1 MELVRKTDN
10 LQMNEIEIY
19 KAEDRQI
26 EVRVKFGQDTVW
38 LSQKQMAEL
47 FDEDTD
53 TIGLHLKN
61 IYAEEELKEN
71 STTELVPVVQ
81 TEGKRRVKRKIIF
94 YKPDAIIS
102 VGYRVNSKRGAQ
114 FSQWTTER
122 LIAQLFNQKLAG

>member
-1 MELVRKTDN
+1 
-10 LQMNEIEIY
+10 MNEIEIY
-19 KAEDRQI
+19 KTEDTQI

-47 FDEDTD
+47 FDKDTD

-81 TEGKRRVKRKIIF
+81 TEGKRRIKRKIKF
-94 YKPDAIIS
+94 YNLDAIIS
-102 VGYRVNSKRGAQ
+102 VGYCVNSKIGPQ
-114 FSQWTTER
+114 FRQWTTER
-122 LIAQLFNQKLAG
+122 LIALLFNQKLAG